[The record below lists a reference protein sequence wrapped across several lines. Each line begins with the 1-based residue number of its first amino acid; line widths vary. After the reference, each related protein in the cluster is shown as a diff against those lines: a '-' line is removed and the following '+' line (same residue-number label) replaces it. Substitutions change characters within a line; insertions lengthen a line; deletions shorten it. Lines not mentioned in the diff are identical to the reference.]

1 MKPMNFILTDEID
14 SGKSSY
20 VLSLAERMIE
30 KGWSV
35 SGWITVAHMDGGY
48 KIGHDMVKIERG
60 RISGALPF
68 TRPAPFKDSFPWRR
82 FHFNSHAFEEA
93 EGLAIDV
100 DLFIMDELGPLELE
114 ESGGFIGIA
123 RRAMAGGA
131 NTLTVVR
138 SGLDG
143 KVAELAGAGSKSF
156 SLERARE
163 LESALS
169 AAITGS

>member
-1 MKPMNFILTDEID
+1 MNFILTDKID
-14 SGKSSY
+14 SGKSGY
-20 VLSLAERMIE
+20 ILSLAKRLIE
-30 KGWSV
+30 EGLDV
-35 SGWITVAHMDGGY
+35 SGWITVAHMEGGY

-60 RISGALPF
+60 RISAVLPF

-82 FHFNSHAFEEA
+82 FHFNSHAFDDA
-93 EGLAIDV
+93 EGIATDV

-131 NTLTVVR
+131 DTLTVVR

-143 KVAELAGAGSKSF
+143 KVAELAGAGTKSF
-156 SLERARE
+156 SLAQTDE

-169 AAITGS
+169 AAITRS